1 MWWAWGGASTAS
13 GRQRLRIGNGWP
25 GGWPAPS
32 RMAGMEVP
40 LNLCCDLPINSDK
53 HWHGSVPNGAGAK
66 LGRIRST

>member
-1 MWWAWGGASTAS
+1 
-13 GRQRLRIGNGWP
+13 
-25 GGWPAPS
+25 
-32 RMAGMEVP
+32 MAGMEVP